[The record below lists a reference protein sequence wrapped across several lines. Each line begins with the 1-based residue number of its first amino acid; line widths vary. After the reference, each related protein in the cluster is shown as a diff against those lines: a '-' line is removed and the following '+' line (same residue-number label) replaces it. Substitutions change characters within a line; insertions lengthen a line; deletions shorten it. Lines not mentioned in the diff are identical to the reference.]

1 MNLNFWGARSAPP
14 AYQRYQPAAR
24 FSSSKYELLRKA
36 NPRQGPRRRDLDE
49 AEITTRSRADR
60 SMYSAPRSNQ
70 EAEPSRAQR
79 DARSAYKIDRDAA
92 GGVVDLVRL
101 SGAKEHRFSRSD
113 RPLCLAPPASSAR
126 RSAPSTGCG
135 WKHLPPP
142 PSARAR
148 ACAAGFSRPAV
159 APSRFAN
166 GRVVPVPNHHTH
178 SSGTLAFA
186 TCQSPASGGSREHRF
201 WIVRPDSSSSAR
213 ARALRRRL

>member
-1 MNLNFWGARSAPP
+1 MNYLGKPAQGKGFAVVTLTKPKSGPDLAPTDRCIP
-14 AYQRYQPAAR
+14 H
-24 FSSSKYELLRKA
+24 
-36 NPRQGPRRRDLDE
+36 RDR
-49 AEITTRSRADR
+49 TKKPS
-60 SMYSAPRSNQ
+60 
-70 EAEPSRAQR
+70 PSRAQR

-113 RPLCLAPPASSAR
+113 RPLCLAPPASFAR
-126 RSAPSTGCG
+126 CSAPSTGCG
-135 WKHLPPP
+135 WSDRPPLT
-142 PSARAR
+142 SARAR
-148 ACAAGFSRPAV
+148 ACAAGFSRPAL

-201 WIVRPDSSSSAR
+201 WIVRPDSSPSAR
-213 ARALRRRL
+213 ARALCAAGFSQPIVAPSRFATRNHHTPLTLD

>member
-1 MNLNFWGARSAPP
+1 MSTRLLTGKPSGGYAPSALSSDGGAFSGVRPDALI
-14 AYQRYQPAAR
+14 AR
-24 FSSSKYELLRKA
+24 
-36 NPRQGPRRRDLDE
+36 
-49 AEITTRSRADR
+49 
-60 SMYSAPRSNQ
+60 
-70 EAEPSRAQR
+70 QR

-113 RPLCLAPPASSAR
+113 RPLWLAPPASSAR
-126 RSAPSTGCG
+126 RSAPSTGCE

-148 ACAAGFSRPAV
+148 ACAAGFSRSAV

-186 TCQSPASGGSREHRF
+186 SRQRAAGAASTGCGSCDRIPPLLPLARPILHARSRLLTRNATERQRRSTGSAF
-201 WIVRPDSSSSAR
+201 VRCSSQGTHSLTFS
-213 ARALRRRL
+213 